1 MSEQT
6 YLLSFDGVSPA
17 EANLYA
23 EELREVLLDATT
35 EADVQR
41 QRENPLAQDLGA
53 SLALIMGTPAVV
65 AAVQAIGNWL
75 QKRRSASLTI
85 VTAEQKIVAEN
96 LTNKDAAQLLHLFLF
111 SIIITSAIMGVNS
124 YFGLLTPL
132 GMSLITGFITGKR
145 G

>member
-6 YLLSFDGVSPA
+6 YFLSFKGVSEA
-17 EANLYA
+17 EANRYA

-96 LTNKDAAQLLHLFLF
+96 LTNKDAAQLLHLFLMQNAKEKEPG
-111 SIIITSAIMGVNS
+111 T
-124 YFGLLTPL
+124 
-132 GMSLITGFITGKR
+132 
-145 G
+145 